1 MKIQMNNHVNQEDKM
16 TIDTFQVEKGKVEV
30 VVCDDTG
37 KVYLPPC
44 QAACPL
50 QVDIQRSHAMI
61 AQLPRDF
68 DAAADQIIA
77 IGDEIFKKN
86 PLFPLLCANICGL
99 CERQCNLEKETGAV
113 RRRMMLRRIADPYIK
128 HLETASTLP
137 VPTKEA
143 VAVVGGGPGGLMCAY
158 DLSKRGYRVTL
169 FEREDTLGGA
179 MRYIPRYRLP
189 QEEIKSVLD
198 SLVRIAHI
206 KVRLGA
212 GIGEGAKTLD
222 DLKTEGYKAIFI
234 ATGTPSSRPLTF
246 EHELVVSKDLTGVM
260 FGLNLL
266 YEVLQGNVPLHYYK
280 DQKVIV
286 IGGGNVA
293 FDVARTARRLG
304 GTVTLACLE
313 NDDKSSRDGIPADE
327 EEIQG
332 ATEEGIK
339 IVYSRG
345 VEEIIGKDGKFKK
358 IKCPR
363 CISVFDEEGRFN
375 PRFNRDDLLFLEGDV
390 LLVTVG
396 QGPLWRFF
404 NQEGL
409 LNQQGRVHVD
419 RTTLMSTLKEGVFI
433 GGDVRQ
439 IGFASEA
446 MRDGR
451 TAAES
456 IDRYIRGADMKVGR
470 MEQEYEI
477 ASIPKRI
484 LYKLQPE
491 MKWRPADERLNFEP
505 FEMRFTPDE
514 VLEEV
519 KRCLFCG
526 PCKSCKACIVSGLQ
540 TEIPDVEV
548 NVILCSGCGVCVA
561 VCPYE
566 ASTTHKID
574 GKTTSTIDELKCKR
588 CGVCITVC
596 PSDARTI
603 KDGLTEVLDNTY
615 AALSKEGEG

>member
-1 MKIQMNNHVNQEDKM
+1 M
-16 TIDTFQVEKGKVEV
+16 TIDTFQTEKSKVEV
-30 VVCDDTG
+30 VVCDNTG

-50 QVDIQRSHAMI
+50 QVNIQRSHAMI

-68 DAAADQIIA
+68 DAAAAQIIA
-77 IGDEIFKKN
+77 IGDEIFDKN

-99 CERQCNLEKETGAV
+99 CERQCNLEAETGAV
-113 RRRMMLRRIADPYIK
+113 RRRMMVRLIADPYIK
-128 HLETASTLP
+128 HLETAPALP

-143 VAVVGGGPGGLMCAY
+143 VAVVGGGPGGLVCAY
-158 DLSKRGYRVTL
+158 DLSKRGYRVTI
-169 FEREDTLGGA
+169 FEREDALGGA

-189 QEEIKSVLD
+189 QEEITSVID

-206 KVRLGA
+206 EVRLGV
-212 GIGEGAKTLD
+212 GVGEGGKTLD
-222 DLKTEGYKAIFI
+222 DLKNEGYKAIFI
-234 ATGTPSSRPLTF
+234 ATGTPSPRPLTF
-246 EHELVVSKDLTGVM
+246 EHELVASKDLKGVM

-266 YEVLQGNVPLHYYK
+266 YEVLQGNVPQHCYQ
-280 DQKVIV
+280 DRKVIV

-304 GTVTLACLE
+304 GSVTLVCLE
-313 NDDKSSRDGIPADE
+313 NDDRSSRDGIPADE
-327 EEIQG
+327 EEIKG
-332 ATEEGIK
+332 ATEEGVE

-345 VEEIIGKDGKFKK
+345 VEEIIDEDGKFTK

-363 CISVFDEEGRFN
+363 CISVFDEAGRFS
-375 PRFNRDDLLFLEGDV
+375 PEFDRGDLLFLEGDV
-390 LLVTVG
+390 LLITVG
-396 QGPLWRFF
+396 QGPLWSFF
-404 NQEGL
+404 DEEGL
-409 LNQQGRVHVD
+409 LDPQGRVQVD
-419 RTTLMSTLKEGVFI
+419 RTTLMSTLKDGVFI

-446 MRDGR
+446 MRDGL

-456 IDRYIRGADMKVGR
+456 IDRYIRGTDMKVDR

-484 LYKLQPE
+484 VYKLQPE
-491 MKWRPADERLNFEP
+491 MKWRPAEERLNFEP

-514 VLEEV
+514 VLEEI

-548 NVILCSGCGVCVA
+548 NEDLCSGCGVCVA

-566 ASTTHKID
+566 ASTTQKED
-574 GKTTSTIDELKCKR
+574 GRTTSKIDELKCKR

-603 KDGLTEVLDNTY
+603 KDGLSEVLENTY
-615 AALSKEGEG
+615 TALSKAGEES

>member
-1 MKIQMNNHVNQEDKM
+1 M
-16 TIDTFQVEKGKVEV
+16 TIDTFQAEKSKVEV
-30 VVCDDTG
+30 VVCDGTG

-50 QVDIQRSHAMI
+50 RVDIQRSHAMI

-128 HLETASTLP
+128 HLETAPALP

-143 VAVVGGGPGGLMCAY
+143 VAVVGGGPGGLMCAF

-169 FEREDTLGGA
+169 FERENTLGGA

-189 QEEIKSVLD
+189 QEEIKSVID
-198 SLVRIAHI
+198 SLIRIAHI
-206 KVRLGA
+206 QVRLGA
-212 GIGEGAKTLD
+212 GIGEGGKTLD

-234 ATGTPSSRPLTF
+234 ATGTPSPRPLTF
-246 EHELVVSKDLTGVM
+246 EHELVASKDMEGVM

-266 YEVLQGNVPLHYYK
+266 YEVLQGNVPRHYYQDK
-280 DQKVIV
+280 KVIV

-304 GTVTLACLE
+304 GSVTLVCLE

-327 EEIQG
+327 EEIRG

-345 VEEIIGKDGKFKK
+345 VEEIIGEDGKFER
-358 IKCPR
+358 IKCPQ
-363 CISVFDEEGRFN
+363 CISVFDEAGRFH
-375 PRFNRDDLLFLEGDV
+375 PEFCRDDLLFLEGDA
-390 LLVTVG
+390 LLITVG
-396 QGPLWRFF
+396 QGPLWSFF

-409 LNQQGRVHVD
+409 LNPQGRVQGD
-419 RTTLMSTLKEGVFI
+419 RTTLMSTLKEGIFI

-446 MRDGR
+446 MRDGL

-456 IDRYIRGADMKVGR
+456 IDRYISGADMSVGR

-484 LYKLQPE
+484 VYKLQPE
-491 MKWRPADERLNFEP
+491 MKWRPAEERLNFEP
-505 FEMRFTPDE
+505 FEVRLTPDE

-526 PCKSCKACIVSGLQ
+526 PCQSCKACIVSGLQ
-540 TEIPDVEV
+540 AEIPDVEV
-548 NVILCSGCGVCVA
+548 IEELCSGCGVCVA
-561 VCPYE
+561 ICPYE
-566 ASTTHKID
+566 ASTLQIIGGNTKSAID
-574 GKTTSTIDELKCKR
+574 KLKCKR

-596 PSDARTI
+596 PSEARTI
-603 KDGLTEVLDNTY
+603 KDGLTEVLENTY
-615 AALSKEGEG
+615 AALSRE